1 MRLVSIGFNHTS
13 DRPRNFIQLHSLSI
27 CLSFLFIHYIDA
39 HNPHNC
45 LIASVECDM
54 RLVHI
59 FCVGLVVGVS
69 SMKLQA
75 SLFKLNTHTKLQLS
89 CIHYFTTMCF
99 ISGLFLCF
107 PNIFLTKYS
116 LSWHVFPFGFAFGC
130 YFPLCFMFIISS
142 KSLIR
147 HIKFQYSIRLTCH
160 SYFMFISNGIRPF
173 HRRDNKKSQYDKS
186 QSSQL

>member
-1 MRLVSIGFNHTS
+1 
-13 DRPRNFIQLHSLSI
+13 
-27 CLSFLFIHYIDA
+27 
-39 HNPHNC
+39 
-45 LIASVECDM
+45 M

-59 FCVGLVVGVS
+59 FCVGFSCRCQQLL
-69 SMKLQA
+69 KFQA

-89 CIHYFTTMCF
+89 CIHYFSMMCF

-116 LSWHVFPFGFAFGC
+116 LSWHVFPIGFAFAFGC

-142 KSLIR
+142 KSLIT

-173 HRRDNKKSQYDKS
+173 HRRDNKKS
-186 QSSQL
+186 